1 MTKSEFACDNL
12 KFLCDFKMILSLPCF
27 MLVLKA
33 VHTLIKY
40 AQHQKVFII
49 DFVNGINLVEVNYST
64 FILNPFYSFDD
75 LLFDDSFP
83 KLIEIALMPYLYLGV
98 YILLNLEN
106 SLFFILQDKCF
117 MSTHV
122 AQYASHGSRFITM
135 DFNLLIIKHK
145 CYYEPKQM

>member
-1 MTKSEFACDNL
+1 
-12 KFLCDFKMILSLPCF
+12 MILGLPYF

-40 AQHQKVFII
+40 AQHQNVFII
-49 DFVNGINLVEVNYST
+49 DFVNGINLIEINYST

-83 KLIEIALMPYLYLGV
+83 RLIEIAFMSYLYLSV
-98 YILLNLEN
+98 HILLNLEN
-106 SLFFILQDKCF
+106 SLFFILQDKCL

-122 AQYASHGSRFITM
+122 AQ
-135 DFNLLIIKHK
+135 
-145 CYYEPKQM
+145 